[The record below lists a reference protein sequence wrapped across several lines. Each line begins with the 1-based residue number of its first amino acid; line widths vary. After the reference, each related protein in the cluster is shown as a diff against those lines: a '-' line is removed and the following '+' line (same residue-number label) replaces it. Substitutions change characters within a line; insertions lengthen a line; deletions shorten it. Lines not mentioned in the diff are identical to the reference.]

1 MILLARDCLVFEMA
15 NGESIPLSPQTISI
29 ELVAENASAP
39 FDSEF
44 LEHAASAV
52 FHYFKNDLGR
62 ETVSVGEFTLAL
74 EKVLNEFRGNCPAEG
89 SSRLG
94 TPSDLRDLA
103 AETNHA
109 ELFFFP
115 RLRDELRIQL
125 QHSPGSISFRGLRGC
140 VKQLVGARRWS
151 PQCRKMENQI
161 LEFLR
166 HCIQAETPSSSC
178 SLMVS

>member
-1 MILLARDCLVFEMA
+1 MILLARDCMVFQMA
-15 NGESIPLSPQTISI
+15 NGESIPLSAQTICV
-29 ELVAENASAP
+29 ELVGENISSL

-62 ETVSVGEFTLAL
+62 ESVTVGEFTLAL
-74 EKVLNEFRGNCPAEG
+74 EKVLIEFQQSAEAKET
-89 SSRLG
+89 SRLLNQ
-94 TPSDLRDLA
+94 SDLRELA
-103 AETNHA
+103 AETNQS

-125 QHSPGSISFRGLRGC
+125 QHSPKAIAFRGLRGC
-140 VKQLVGARRWS
+140 VKQLLGARRWS
-151 PQCRKMENQI
+151 SRCRKMENQI

-166 HCIQAETPSSSC
+166 ECVQAETKDSC
-178 SLMVS
+178 SLLVS

>member
-1 MILLARDCLVFEMA
+1 MILLARDCLVFQMA
-15 NGESIPLSPQTISI
+15 NGESIPLSAKTISV
-29 ELVAENASAP
+29 EMVGENISSL

-52 FHYFKNDLGR
+52 FHYFKNDLAR

-74 EKVLNEFRGNCPAEG
+74 EKVLNEFNESAP
-89 SSRLG
+89 SKVFSRFADQ
-94 TPSDLRDLA
+94 SDLSELA
-103 AETNHA
+103 AETSRA

-125 QHSPGSISFRGLRGC
+125 QHSPDSIRFRGLRGC
-140 VKQLVGARRWS
+140 VKQLVGAKRWS
-151 PQCRKMENQI
+151 PQCRKMEDQI

-166 HCIQAETPSSSC
+166 NCVRAETNDAC
-178 SLMVS
+178 SLLVS

>member
-1 MILLARDCLVFEMA
+1 MILLSRDCLVFQMA
-15 NGESIPLSPQTISI
+15 NGESIPLSAKTISV
-29 ELVAENASAP
+29 EMVGKNASAL

-44 LEHAASAV
+44 LEHAAGAV

-62 ETVSVGEFTLAL
+62 ESVTVGEFTLAL
-74 EKVLNEFRGNCPAEG
+74 EKVLRDFEKLPPEKI
-89 SSRLG
+89 SSRF
-94 TPSDLRDLA
+94 TQPDLRDLA
-103 AETNHA
+103 AEASHA

-140 VKQLVGARRWS
+140 VKKLVGARRWS

-166 HCIQAETPSSSC
+166 NCVQAETNDSC
-178 SLMVS
+178 SLLVS

>member
-1 MILLARDCLVFEMA
+1 MILLSRDCLVFQMA
-15 NGESIPLSPQTISI
+15 NGESVPLSAKTISV
-29 ELVAENASAP
+29 ELIGENASSL

-52 FHYFKNDLGR
+52 FHYFKNDLAC

-74 EKVLNEFRGNCPAEG
+74 EKVLNEFNKNAPAKG
-89 SSRLG
+89 FSRFADQ
-94 TPSDLRDLA
+94 SDLRELA
-103 AETNHA
+103 AETSHA

-140 VKQLVGARRWS
+140 VKKLVGARRWS

-166 HCIQAETPSSSC
+166 NCVQAETDASC
-178 SLMVS
+178 SLLVS

>member
-1 MILLARDCLVFEMA
+1 MILLARDCMVFRMS
-15 NGESIPLSPQTISI
+15 NGESIPISAQAVSVEI
-29 ELVAENASAP
+29 VGGNVADL

-62 ETVSVGEFTLAL
+62 ESVTVGEFTLAL
-74 EKVLNEFRGNCPAEG
+74 EKVLTEFQQSAATKET
-89 SSRLG
+89 SRIG
-94 TPSDLRDLA
+94 TQADLRELA
-103 AETNHA
+103 TETNHA

-125 QHSPGSISFRGLRGC
+125 QHSPGLISFRGLRGC

-151 PQCRKMENQI
+151 SRCRKMENQI

-166 HCIQAETPSSSC
+166 NCVQAETNDSC
-178 SLMVS
+178 SLLVS

>member
-15 NGESIPLSPQTISI
+15 NGESIPLSAQTISI
-29 ELVAENASAP
+29 ELIAENASSL

-74 EKVLNEFRGNCPAEG
+74 EKVLNEFKESAPGKDY
-89 SSRLG
+89 SRF
-94 TPSDLRDLA
+94 SAQADLRELA
-103 AETNHA
+103 AETSHA

-125 QHSPGSISFRGLRGC
+125 QHSPDAISFRGLRGC
-140 VKQLVGARRWS
+140 VKRLVGARRWS

-166 HCIQAETPSSSC
+166 NCVQAEAKDAC
-178 SLMVS
+178 SLLVS